1 MWVIP
6 SNLNA
11 ENIPY
16 ESSVCPS
23 DRKWKPLRS
32 KAVDPTAFIC
42 VFKKN
47 ACLSPYQVPHTSKQ
61 IKKGIWLERSTQTQF
76 ENLWRTPLASC
87 EIKRGTYLY
96 KQKLCEI
103 ERKGSQISLTGQVV
117 TYTTSPYVDYLNVR
131 WVECLMGL
139 PIGWANTNIKTMYE
153 LFLTHS

>member
-1 MWVIP
+1 MKLEKSIHMWVIP

-23 DRKWKPLRS
+23 DRKWKPL
-32 KAVDPTAFIC
+32 
-42 VFKKN
+42 
-47 ACLSPYQVPHTSKQ
+47 
-61 IKKGIWLERSTQTQF
+61 RSTQTQF